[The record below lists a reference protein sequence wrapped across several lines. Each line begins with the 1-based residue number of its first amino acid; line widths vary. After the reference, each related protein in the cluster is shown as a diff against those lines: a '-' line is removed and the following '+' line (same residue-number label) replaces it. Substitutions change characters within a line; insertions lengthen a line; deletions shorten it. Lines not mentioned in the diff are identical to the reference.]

1 MSRVV
6 RPHVLISTVALILGL
21 AGLVASWMRVV
32 HTQEPGGWVFC
43 ANENETCAFTGT
55 RQVRY
60 GAAGRYAYVNATDGT
75 PCTNAVFGDPAP
87 NLAKHCDSKET
98 PGTPPPRPE
107 PRRVGEECRSR
118 CSPYPSK
125 GTRRR
130 T

>member
-6 RPHVLISTVALILGL
+6 PPHILISIVALIVGL

-32 HTQEPGGWVFC
+32 DAQEPGGWVFC

-60 GAAGRYAYVNATDGT
+60 GAAGQYAYVNATDGS

-87 NLAKHCDSKET
+87 NLAKHCDSTET
-98 PGTPPPRPE
+98 LAPPPP
-107 PRRVGEECRSR
+107 PALASR
-118 CSPYPSK
+118 GLGVLCE
-125 GTRRR
+125 
-130 T
+130 